1 MKYPVTPFFAT
12 TSSKRY
18 PNPNSIYVELDF
30 DESSIVDY
38 EIANLPY
45 DKEKAFS
52 FRFDDGHKS
61 SYLNYFSL
69 VFGTKPDSGGYV
81 HQGRY
86 YTDGCGNDIIFAS
99 EYGFM
104 PVNDDGSDAHLSSPT
119 YLTWDE
125 MKFMRDFGSTVFYQ
139 QYGSPLDYTT
149 FTTVAQYAND
159 HQQAVNMFYN
169 KLGLTVRG
177 TSNNNGDQRFS
188 SFLGECPW
196 ENTTEMYL
204 MTRSSP
210 AYIGSDSIYPE
221 ANGWRLDTLT
231 KAQLTSKRIAIN
243 APYLTFTATNTIQ
256 YWKDRFTNFMNAEGN
271 RFHVM
276 FLHGAGYD
284 LTTSDQ
290 TYSSMSFLVE
300 FTQWIQDNWGKDGL
314 DNILIATS
322 QDIYE
327 YQYCRLNSKI
337 NKFINGNKIIYEIIP
352 PSDFIIDHPNI
363 TLKINSTQA
372 VKNITIHNVDR
383 YSSNLL
389 NNTSGIIN
397 INWSNRYNT
406 CASNRVNTAELS
418 RIPYDIQLAQYATN
432 LLTIPTKHDPLQA
445 RIDSIVPLEYKQFL
459 IDTGFNGVSY
469 DMPSP
474 WNNIRGANGGSATGA
489 SASNLMASD
498 YSSSTIKVLIGQ
510 NFIFSNTGVSAT
522 GDNSGC
528 YPDKAIRDCI
538 ETISNTEGLITIS
551 GLSTGA
557 QYKIKIHG
565 GRQYLTATSRYTINV
580 AESAETTI
588 LTLNTY
594 NNNSN
599 TVETNYLTAGVS
611 GIIYIYAK
619 STTTVKAYVNVL
631 EIREKY
637 L

>member
-1 MKYPVTPFFAT
+1 MRYPVTSFFGV
-12 TSSKRY
+12 TSPERF
-18 PNPNSIYVELDF
+18 PNPNSIYVELEF
-30 DESSIVDY
+30 DEVANVSHQ
-38 EIANLPY
+38 IAVLPY
-45 DKEKAFS
+45 DKQKAFS

-69 VFGTKPDSGGYV
+69 IFGTKPDSGGNV
-81 HQGRY
+81 HTGRF
-86 YTDGCGNDIIFAS
+86 YTDGCGNNIMFAS

-125 MKFMRDFGSTVFYQ
+125 IKFMRDFGSTVFYQ

-196 ENTTEMYL
+196 QNTSEMYL
-204 MTRSSP
+204 MTRASP
-210 AYIGSDSIYPE
+210 AYIGSDTIYPE

-256 YWKDRFTNFMNAEGN
+256 YWKDRFTDFMNAEGN

-284 LTTSDQ
+284 LTTQDQ
-290 TYSSMSFLVE
+290 TYSSMSFLVD
-300 FTQWIQDNWGKDGL
+300 FTQWIQTNYGKDGL

-327 YQYCRLNSKI
+327 YQYCRLNSKVI
-337 NKFINGNKIIYEIIP
+337 KHVNGKKVMYEIIP
-352 PSDFIIDHPNI
+352 PENFVIDHPNL
-363 TLKINSTQA
+363 TLKISCSQP
-372 VKNITIHNVDR
+372 VKSFNIHNVDR

-389 NNTSGIIN
+389 NQTSGIIN

-406 CASNRVNTAELS
+406 CAVNRVVAAEAS
-418 RIPYDIQLAQYATN
+418 RIPYDIAVAQYAVG
-432 LLTIPTKHDPLQA
+432 LLTIPSKHDPLQT
-445 RIDSIVPLEYKQFL
+445 RLNNIVPLEYKAYLTDF
-459 IDTGFNGVSY
+459 GYNGVGY
-469 DMPSP
+469 DTPSP
-474 WNNIRGANGGSATGA
+474 WNNIRGANGSSANGA
-489 SASNLMASD
+489 FVENLRATD
-498 YSSSTIKVLIGQ
+498 YSSSNITITLGT
-510 NFIFSNTGVSAT
+510 NLLFSAT
-522 GDNSGC
+522 GVTSTGNDSGA

-538 ETISNTEGLITIS
+538 ETSSNAEGLVTIS
-551 GLSTGA
+551 GLTPGV
-557 QYKIKIHG
+557 QYKFKIHG
-565 GRQYLTATSRYTINV
+565 GRQYLDDTTRYTIQV
-580 AESAETTI
+580 DGSSDTTV
-588 LTLNTY
+588 LTLYTKNNTL
-594 NNNSN
+594 N
-599 TVETNYLTAGVS
+599 TVETPYLTVGAT
-611 GIIYIYAK
+611 GIVTIK
-619 STTTVKAYVNVL
+619 LKNTLTNKAYLNVL
-631 EIREKY
+631 EIREK